1 MQDLTIQDLKM
12 KIDDYAWKVK
22 KKDDQ
27 EQVLQ
32 QTIN

>member
-1 MQDLTIQDLKM
+1 MRMQELTIQDLKM

-27 EQVLQ
+27 E
-32 QTIN
+32 